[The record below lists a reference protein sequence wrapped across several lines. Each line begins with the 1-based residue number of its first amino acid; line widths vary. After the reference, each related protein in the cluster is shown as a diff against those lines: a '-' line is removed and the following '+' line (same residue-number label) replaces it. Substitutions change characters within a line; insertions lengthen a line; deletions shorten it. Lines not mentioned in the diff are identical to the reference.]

1 MAVTIK
7 DVAKQAGVSTAT
19 VSKVMNG
26 SYSISQETIDRVKKV
41 RQELDYHPNLRAR
54 NFVTQ
59 STKTIVFVTSLGK
72 NAGFANP
79 HMFEMV
85 CGGACLN
92 GKKAIAL

>member
-1 MAVTIK
+1 MAQKGQKMAVTIK

-41 RQELDYHPNLRAR
+41 MQELDYHPNLRAR

-59 STKTIVFVTSLGK
+59 FLARRFGW
-72 NAGFANP
+72 
-79 HMFEMV
+79 
-85 CGGACLN
+85 
-92 GKKAIAL
+92 

>member
-41 RQELDYHPNLRAR
+41 MQELDYHPNLRA
-54 NFVTQ
+54 
-59 STKTIVFVTSLGK
+59 
-72 NAGFANP
+72 
-79 HMFEMV
+79 
-85 CGGACLN
+85 
-92 GKKAIAL
+92 